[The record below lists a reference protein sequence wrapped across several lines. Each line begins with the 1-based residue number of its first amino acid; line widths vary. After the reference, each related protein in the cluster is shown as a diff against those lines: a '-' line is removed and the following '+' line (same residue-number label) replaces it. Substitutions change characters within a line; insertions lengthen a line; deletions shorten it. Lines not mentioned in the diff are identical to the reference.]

1 LQLFH
6 IFNVN
11 SLLKTKETITMIKSV
26 LKIAIKTLVIFYF
39 VFFISQNSY
48 SQCTVPTAAGVSNC
62 GKGSVV
68 LNASGNTGPYSWY
81 DAATDGVFY
90 THDASFTTPYL
101 NRTDTFYVG
110 GNSTGTTNDALTF
123 DGVNDY
129 VAIQGKH
136 YSDPGEINQI
146 TVEAWVKTTVS
157 GANWYD
163 NWAIIDFDRSEFYC
177 FYVNGSTGV
186 VGFATTDNGGA
197 LDDFDAVTAVNDG
210 SWHHIAAVYDGT
222 NKMIYVDGVLDST
235 DLNPHG
241 GLPLGKGTNI
251 RYGFIGD
258 GSEAST
264 YNGTRNGYY
273 YQGDIDE
280 VRVWNTA
287 RTASE
292 ISSNRNS
299 CLSGP
304 QTYLDMYYRMDG
316 SGTTLTDYSGNGYNG
331 TLYNMGTPWITTG
344 PNLTNC
350 PDCESTRTMVIATI
364 LPVPQPNL
372 GNDTCVTDSL
382 VLDAGAQFSGYLW
395 NTGETTQ
402 TIKVGA
408 SGFYSVDVDSTGT
421 TCTGTDGISISL
433 LIEPDGIDTFRCG
446 PGSLDLELRNANS
459 NLDYYW
465 YDAAVGGT
473 TVGTGTTFTT
483 PSLSSTT
490 SYYVAEVDNNPTTD
504 ALALDGSD
512 DYVAI
517 QNMVYNGTS
526 YTELTVEA
534 WVKTTDGSDQIIA
547 SFDRSE
553 YWRLEI
559 NGSGAGTGQVGF
571 DIYTSA
577 GILDFGST
585 TTVNDGNWHHIAAVY
600 NNGTAQIYI
609 DGVLDVSTTMG
620 TSFGRG
626 TTRYGFLGV
635 GSEAPSF
642 DGTKGPNNY
651 FNGDIDEVR
660 VWSVARN
667 ISQIQSY
674 KDQCLSG
681 AEAGLEAYYKMEDG
695 SGSST
700 LSDHSNNSN
709 NGTLMNMNTSTAWI
723 STGQDIDCSCGES
736 PRDTVV
742 ASIETVPSV
751 NLGNDTCANAAFNL
765 DAGSGFTSYLWQ
777 DGSTAQTLNA
787 NTSRLYWV
795 EVTQAGT
802 QCKGN
807 DSIAVSIGTSIAPT
821 ATDSSRCGPGSID
834 LKATS
839 PAIIHWWDQSSGG
852 TLLGNGTTLTVGPL
866 SSDSVFYMS
875 SDDESTDALTFNG
888 TSDYVAIQNKNYN
901 TAGSISALTVE
912 AWIKTS
918 FTGGGSYDNWSI
930 VDFDRSEY
938 YNMWVDGATGYVSFS
953 TMDNA
958 GTQDDFA
965 GTTAVNDNAW
975 HHIAVVYD
983 GTDKRIYV
991 DGVLDATKT
1000 NPHSGNNLGSG
1011 VTRYGFIGD
1020 GSEATAFNGTRNNF
1034 YFEGDI
1040 DEVRIWN
1047 VARTATEIN
1056 NNKSVCLVGNE
1067 TGLELYYRMDEG
1079 SGSTLTDYAG
1089 SNNATLYSGTSWI
1102 TTGQAFNCS
1111 TCASSGRKAVTAT
1124 VFTDLTGITT
1134 NSSCPGDGGSEIYLE
1149 ATGGSGSFDYRE
1161 TNGVFGYS
1169 GSFQAGTT
1177 TKTVPNGGNYNIE
1190 AKDENGCIANITG
1203 LTTQAIPSNISSANG
1218 SNAGC
1223 IVPQKND
1230 WFYIKDASSNAIV
1243 ALNSANTSLGLV
1255 NANVYVDGNAGIY
1268 HGFAYMKRHFVVQT
1282 QNTPTASVKV
1292 RLYYTDAELT
1302 NLISAANS
1310 TADVNDDLSSASQL
1324 GATKYEGP
1332 TEDGT
1337 LDTTDATLMEFINQ
1351 NLNSSQFGDK
1361 YIEISTSSF
1370 SEFWMHASALNSALP
1385 IELLSFNAKVMN
1397 KHVQLYW
1404 TTATETNNDFFTIQR
1419 SVDGVTFE
1427 DVLIVKGAGNS
1438 NSIINYSAIDKNPL
1452 SGISYYR
1459 LMQTD
1464 YDGTTS
1470 ISNTII
1476 VNRKNQNGD
1485 ISLSI
1490 YPNPSTGAFNII
1502 LDGFNSFEDVE
1513 LSMRNMTG
1521 AQVLNTKYKM
1531 NQDGNNKAEINLTSQ
1546 LPSGIYILIARSN
1559 SMTITQRVII
1569 R

>member
-1 LQLFH
+1 MNISILKNSIKLFT
-6 IFNVN
+6 
-11 SLLKTKETITMIKSV
+11 LLSMLFLSNNI
-26 LKIAIKTLVIFYF
+26 
-39 VFFISQNSY
+39 Y
-48 SQCTVPTAAGVSNC
+48 SQCQVPTAPGVSNC

-81 DAATDGVFY
+81 DAATEGVFY

-101 NRTDTFYVG
+101 NETDTFYVG
-110 GNSTGTTNDALTF
+110 GNSTGTTNDALSF

-136 YSDPGEINQI
+136 YSNVGEIAEI
-146 TVEAWVKTTVS
+146 TIEAWVKTTVS
-157 GANWYD
+157 GANWQD
-163 NWAIIDFDRSEFYC
+163 NWAIIDFDRSEYYC

-186 VGFATTDNGGA
+186 VGFATTDNSGTI
-197 LDDFDAVTAVNDG
+197 DDFDAVTAVNDG

-222 NKMIYVDGVLDST
+222 NKMIYVDGVLDAT
-235 DLNPHG
+235 DTNPHG
-241 GLPLGKGTNI
+241 GLPLGSGTT

-258 GSEAST
+258 GSEAASF
-264 YNGTRNGYY
+264 NGTRNGKY

-280 VRVWNTA
+280 VRVWNIT

-292 ISSNRNS
+292 ISNNRNS
-299 CLSGP
+299 CLSWP
-304 QTYLDMYYRMDG
+304 QSYLDMYYRMDG

-331 TLYNMGTPWITTG
+331 TLYNMTSPWITTG
-344 PNLTNC
+344 PSLTNC
-350 PDCESTRTMVIATI
+350 PNCESTRTMVIATI
-364 LPVPQPNL
+364 LPVPHPNL
-372 GNDTCVTDSL
+372 GNDTCVTDSI
-382 VLDAGAQFSGYLW
+382 VLDPGSQFDSYLW
-395 NTGETTQ
+395 NTGATTQ

-408 SGFYSVDVDSTGT
+408 SGFYSVTVDSTGT
-421 TCTGTDGISISL
+421 SCSGTDGISVSL
-433 LIEPDGIDTFRCG
+433 LLEPDGIDTFRCG
-446 PGSLDLELRNANS
+446 PGSLDLGLRNANS

-465 YDAAVGGT
+465 YDAAVGGN
-473 TVGTGTTFTT
+473 TVGTGTTYTT
-483 PSLSSTT
+483 PSLSATT

-504 ALALDGSD
+504 ALTLDGTD

-517 QNMVYNGTS
+517 QNMVYNGTN

-534 WVKTTDGSDQIIA
+534 WVRTTDGTDQIIA

-559 NGSGAGTGQVGF
+559 NGLGAGAGQVGF
-571 DIYTSA
+571 DIYTDA

-585 TTVNDGNWHHIAAVY
+585 STVNDGNWHHIAAVY

-609 DGVLDVSTTMG
+609 DGVLDASANKGSTY
-620 TSFGRG
+620 GRG
-626 TTRYGFLGV
+626 STRYGFLGV
-635 GSEAPSF
+635 GSEASSF
-642 DGTKGPNNY
+642 DGTKGPFDY
-651 FNGDIDEVR
+651 FNGDVDEVR

-681 AEAGLEAYYKMEDG
+681 VEAGLEAYYKMEDG
-695 SGSST
+695 SGSSALT
-700 LSDHSNNSN
+700 DHSNNSN

-723 STGQDIDCSCGES
+723 STGQNIDCSCGES

-742 ASIETVPSV
+742 ATIETVPSV

-765 DAGSGFTSYLWQ
+765 DAGAGFTSYLWQ

-787 NTSRLYWV
+787 STSRLYWV

-807 DSIAVSIGTSIAPT
+807 DSIAVSIGTSISPT

-839 PAIIHWWDQSSGG
+839 PAVIHWWDQSSGG
-852 TLLGNGTTLTVGPL
+852 TLLGDGTTLTVGPL

-875 SDDESTDALTFNG
+875 SDDESTTALSFNG

-901 TAGSISALTVE
+901 TANSISALTVE
-912 AWIKTS
+912 AWVKTS
-918 FTGGGSYDNWSI
+918 YSGGGSYDNWAI

-938 YNMWVDGATGYVSFS
+938 YNMFIDGSTGFVSFS
-953 TMDNA
+953 STA
-958 GTQDDFA
+958 VSGTQDDFA
-965 GTTAVNDNAW
+965 GTTAVNDGAW
-975 HHIAVVYD
+975 HHIAIVYD
-983 GTDKRIYV
+983 GTDKLIYV
-991 DGVLDATKT
+991 DGVLDATKS
-1000 NPHSGNNLGSG
+1000 NPHSGAALGTG
-1011 VTRYGFIGD
+1011 TTRYGFIGD
-1020 GSEATAFNGTRNNF
+1020 GSEADTYNGTRNYK

-1047 VARTATEIN
+1047 VARTASEIN

-1067 TGLELYYRMDEG
+1067 TGLEVYYRMDEG
-1079 SGSTLTDYAG
+1079 SGSSLTDYAG
-1089 SNNATLYSGTSWI
+1089 SNNATLYSSTSWI
-1102 TTGQAFNCS
+1102 TTGQSFNCS
-1111 TCASSGRKAVTAT
+1111 SCASSGRKAVTAT

-1169 GSFQAGTT
+1169 GSFQAGAI
-1177 TKTVPNGGNYNIE
+1177 TKTVPNGGSYNIE

-1203 LTTQAIPSNISSANG
+1203 LTTEAIPSSISSANG

-1230 WFYIKDASSNAIV
+1230 WFYIKDANSNAIV
-1243 ALNSANTSLGLV
+1243 ALNSANSSLGLV
-1255 NANVYVDGNAGIY
+1255 NANVYVDGTTGIY
-1268 HGFAYMKRHFVVQT
+1268 HGFAYMKRHFVIQT
-1282 QNTPTASVKV
+1282 QNAPTATVKV

-1302 NLISAANS
+1302 NLISAANG

-1351 NLNSSQFGDK
+1351 NLYSSQFGDN

-1385 IELLSFNAKVMN
+1385 IELLSFNAKAIDN
-1397 KHVQLYW
+1397 QVQLYW
-1404 TTATETNNDFFTIQR
+1404 ATATETNNDFFTIQR
-1419 SVDGVTFE
+1419 SVDGYTFNDIITVE
-1427 DVLIVKGAGNS
+1427 GAGNS
-1438 NSIINYSAIDKNPL
+1438 NHMINYSAVDKDPFT
-1452 SGISYYR
+1452 GISYYR

-1470 ISNTII
+1470 LSNPIM
-1476 VNRKNQNGD
+1476 VNLD
-1485 ISLSI
+1485 IHSNNASLSI
-1490 YPNPSTGAFNII
+1490 YPNPNTGVFNIV
-1502 LDGFNSFEDVE
+1502 LEGFDSYEDLE
-1513 LSMRNMTG
+1513 ISIRNMTG
-1521 AQVLNTKYKM
+1521 TQVLSKRYKMGQEGNTKI
-1531 NQDGNNKAEINLTSQ
+1531 EINHSSQ
-1546 LPSGIYILIARSN
+1546 LPSGIYLLIVRSN
-1559 SMTITQRVII
+1559 SKTITQRVII
-1569 R
+1569 K